1 MLNRK
6 LQNLQILRGISAL
19 LVCCYHSRVFLNGDI
34 QFGEILFKMGFIG
47 VPIFFIISGFIMVHT
62 TKELSSNTFIN
73 VYNFLLKRVIRVV
86 PLYYLC
92 TILFLLVTNFRNFLD
107 DGFVRVT
114 KVFLFIPIGK
124 WPPLDVGWTLNYEM
138 FFYLLF
144 GISFLFRKK
153 RYVFIY
159 FTIIVLIFIVPLI
172 INEPIILYPYYYRF
186 AKTYLDLIINPLLL
200 FFLLGVFFGNTI
212 VFFNLNNKLFKI
224 YSSLAITIFILLYF
238 NYIDFFQADLIIC
251 GLLVHSTLLLDYAN
265 IKLPMPK
272 IFIYFGDI
280 SYSIYLV
287 HLIIIIYLPQFL
299 TKIGLIQFI
308 NPKIIFLLII
318 ILTIV
323 SSAILNEFIEKRF
336 TKYLKNKLIR
346 QN

>member
-6 LQNLQILRGISAL
+6 LQNLQKLRGVSAL
-19 LVCCYHSRVFLNGDI
+19 LVCCYHSRAFLNGDI

-47 VPIFFIISGFIMVHT
+47 VPIFFIISGLIMVHT
-62 TKELSSNTFIN
+62 TKELSSNTFRN
-73 VYNFLLKRVIRVV
+73 VYDFLLKRIIRVV

-92 TILFLLVTNFRNFLD
+92 TIIFLLATNFKNFLD
-107 DGFVRVT
+107 DGFVRII

-144 GISFLFRKK
+144 GISFLFREK
-153 RYVFIY
+153 RYIFIY
-159 FTIIVLIFIVPLI
+159 FAILILIFIVPLVV
-172 INEPIILYPYYYRF
+172 NEPLILYPYYYLF
-186 AKTYLDLIINPLLL
+186 PKTYLDLIINPLLL

-212 VFFNLNNKLFKI
+212 VFFNFNTNLFKI
-224 YSSLAITIFILLYF
+224 YASFAILIFILFYF
-238 NYIDFFQADLIIC
+238 NYINFFQADLIIC
-251 GLLVHSTLLLDYAN
+251 GLLVHSTLLLDYTN
-265 IKLPMPK
+265 IKLPIPK

-287 HLIIIIYLPQFL
+287 HLIFIIYLPQFL
-299 TKIGLIQFI
+299 TQIGLIQFI
-308 NPKIIFLLII
+308 NTKIIFLLII

-323 SSAILNEFIEKRF
+323 SSAILNELIEKRF
-336 TKYLKNKLIR
+336 TKFLKNKLIR

>member
-1 MLNRK
+1 M
-6 LQNLQILRGISAL
+6 QNLQIVRGISAL
-19 LVCCYHSRVFLNGDI
+19 LVCCYHSRSFLNGDVL
-34 QFGEILFKMGFIG
+34 FGEILFKMGFIG
-47 VPIFFIISGFIMVHT
+47 VPVFFIISGFIMVYT
-62 TKELSSNTFIN
+62 TKELSSNTSRN
-73 VYNFLLKRVIRVV
+73 VYNFLLKRIIRVA

-92 TILFLLVTNFRNFLD
+92 TIIFLLITNFQNFLD
-107 DGFVRVT
+107 DGLLRVI

-144 GISFLFRKK
+144 GISFLFREK

-159 FTIIVLIFIVPLI
+159 FTIIILIFIVPLL
-172 INEPIILYPYYYRF
+172 INEPITLYPYYYRF

-200 FFLLGVFFGNTI
+200 FFLLGVFFGNT
-212 VFFNLNNKLFKI
+212 VAFFNLKNNIIII
-224 YSSLAITIFILLYF
+224 YASLAIIIFTLFYF
-238 NYIDFFQADLIIC
+238 NCIKFFQADLIIC
-251 GLLVHSTLLLDYAN
+251 GLLVHSMLLLDYKN
-265 IKLPMPK
+265 IKIPIPK

-287 HLIIIIYLPQFL
+287 HLLIIIYLPQFL

-308 NPKIIFLLII
+308 NSKIIFLLII
-318 ILTIV
+318 ILTV
-323 SSAILNEFIEKRF
+323 VVSAILYELIEKRF

-346 QN
+346 HT